1 MDNSDEE
8 TGTALMSTLIA
19 QCTVCGFRAKLP
31 VTSLHCIAAHPRSAI
46 FFDFPTREE
55 TQAEIDAMED

>member
-1 MDNSDEE
+1 MDQNEE
-8 TGTALMSTLIA
+8 TARAMMSTLIA

-31 VTSLHCIAAHPRSAI
+31 ITSIHCMESHPISGI

-55 TQAEIDAMED
+55 TQKEIDAMSD